1 MLHEYHETVPQIGCV
16 EWIGLSPETRG
27 EILVVEEAEVVVGQG
42 LVGDHHSKKK
52 TGGDRQ
58 VTLVQ
63 KEHLAVIAQ
72 WVQKVEVTPELLRR
86 NLLVSGI
93 NLVSLKK
100 QTFRI
105 GEVVLQGT
113 GNCAPCSRMEE
124 NLGEGGYQAMRGHG
138 GITAKVISGGTI
150 QVGDTVEFV
159 ADGSETG

>member
-1 MLHEYHETVPQIGCV
+1 MLHDYLETVPQIGLV
-16 EWIGLSPETRG
+16 EWIGLSPESRG
-27 EILVVEEAEVVVGQG
+27 EILSVEQVEAVVGQG
-42 LVGDHHSKKK
+42 LTGDHPSKSK

-63 KEHLAVIAQ
+63 KEHLTVVTQLIQ
-72 WVQKVEVTPELLRR
+72 NGEVTPELLRR

-138 GITAKVISGGTI
+138 GITAKVILDGTI
-150 QVGDTVEFV
+150 RVGDQIEFV
-159 ADGSETG
+159 DDSETG